1 MTDPKQ
7 RMNGGEAMIRA
18 AMANGINTVF
28 GIPGAQIYPLFDAIH
43 RLPGITAVVSRHE
56 QGAGYMA
63 MGYAKATGLPG
74 AYAVVPGPGVLN
86 TTAALCTAR
95 GCNTPV
101 YCMTGQV
108 PSSFLGSGRGH
119 LHELTDQR
127 ATLATL
133 VKWAERIDD
142 PADTQALTNKA
153 FEQMLNGRPGPV
165 ALEMCWDTM
174 AKDWEVEVGL
184 GYRTV
189 DPAEPDDSQIEK
201 AVNLLKGAKN
211 IMIMVGGGAQHAAA
225 EVLNLAELLNA
236 PVTAFRSGRGIVS
249 EDHELGL
256 SSAAARLLWEET
268 DVLIGIG
275 SRLEMQY
282 MRWSNMN
289 LYLDRSP
296 SGRRVI
302 RIDIDPRE
310 MDRFKPD
317 VGIVADSAV
326 AARSLAD
333 RMTPFASSS
342 KDSLK
347 RISQAKLESRRQ
359 ISKVQPQLA
368 YLDVIREV
376 MPRDGYFV
384 EEICQVGFTSY
395 FGFPVYKP
403 RTYVTSGFQGTL
415 GFGLP
420 TALGVKV
427 AAPEKVVV
435 SITGDGGFM
444 YCMPELATAV
454 KYNIGVITIVF
465 NNHAFGNV
473 RRDQLTQFDG
483 RVIGADL
490 VNPDFVKLADSF
502 GVRPYRVRV
511 PEALRTV
518 LSRAIDENAPA
529 LIEVVGERGGETSP
543 WEFIMG

>member
-1 MTDPKQ
+1 
-7 RMNGGEAMIRA
+7 
-18 AMANGINTVF
+18 
-28 GIPGAQIYPLFDAIH
+28 
-43 RLPGITAVVSRHE
+43 
-56 QGAGYMA
+56 
-63 MGYAKATGLPG
+63 
-74 AYAVVPGPGVLN
+74 
-86 TTAALCTAR
+86 
-95 GCNTPV
+95 
-101 YCMTGQV
+101 
-108 PSSFLGSGRGH
+108 
-119 LHELTDQR
+119 
-127 ATLATL
+127 
-133 VKWAERIDD
+133 
-142 PADTQALTNKA
+142 
-153 FEQMLNGRPGPV
+153 
-165 ALEMCWDTM
+165 MCWDTM
-174 AKDWEVEVGL
+174 AKDWEVDVGQ
-184 GYRTV
+184 GHHTV
-189 DPAEPDDSQIEK
+189 NPAEPDDSQIEK
-201 AVNLLKGAKN
+201 AVKLLKGAKN

-225 EVLNLAELLNA
+225 EVLHLAELLNA

-282 MRWSNMN
+282 MRWGDINR
-289 LYLDRSP
+289 YQDRPP
-296 SGRRVI
+296 SGSRVI
-302 RIDIDPRE
+302 RIDIDPKE

-317 VGIVADSAV
+317 VGIIADSAV
-326 AARSLAD
+326 GARSLAEG
-333 RMTPFASSS
+333 MASFASSS
-342 KDSLK
+342 KDNLK
-347 RISQAKLESRRQ
+347 RISQAKLEGRRR
-359 ISKVQPQLA
+359 ISKIQPQLA

-376 MPRDGYFV
+376 LPRDGYFV

-403 RTYVTSGFQGTL
+403 RTYVTSGYQGTL

-435 SITGDGGFM
+435 SVTGDGGFM

-511 PEALRTV
+511 PGELRSALSNAV
-518 LSRAIDENAPA
+518 DEDSPA
-529 LIEVVGERGGETSP
+529 LIEVVGERGGEASP
-543 WEFIMG
+543 WEFIIG

>member
-1 MTDPKQ
+1 MTDHKR

-18 AMANGINTVF
+18 AMANGIDTVF

-43 RLPGITAVVSRHE
+43 RLPGINAVISRHE

-63 MGYAKATGLPG
+63 MGYAKATGIPG
-74 AYAVVPGPGVLN
+74 AFAVAPGPGVLN
-86 TTAALCTAR
+86 TTAALCTAW

-119 LHELTDQR
+119 LHELPDQR

-133 VKWAERIDD
+133 LKWAERIDD
-142 PADTQALTNKA
+142 PAETQALTNKA

-174 AKDWEVEVGL
+174 AGEWEVDVGR
-184 GYRTV
+184 GYQAP
-189 DPAEPDDSQIEK
+189 DPAEPDGNQIEK
-201 AVNLLKGAKN
+201 AAKLLKGAKN
-211 IMIMVGGGAQHAAA
+211 AMIMVGGGAQHAST

-282 MRWSNMN
+282 MRWGNMN
-289 LYLDRSP
+289 LYHDRP
-296 SGRRVI
+296 QSGPRVI
-302 RIDIDPRE
+302 RIDIDPKE

-317 VGIVADSAV
+317 VGIIADAAV
-326 AARSLAD
+326 GARSLAE
-333 RMTPFASSS
+333 RIASFASYS
-342 KDSLK
+342 KDKLK
-347 RISQAKLESRRQ
+347 RITQAKLESRKR
-359 ISKVQPQLA
+359 ISKIQPQMA

-376 MPRDGYFV
+376 LPRDGYFV

-427 AAPEKVVV
+427 AAPKKVVV
-435 SITGDGGFM
+435 SVIGDGGFM

-454 KYNIGVITIVF
+454 QHNIGVITIVF
-465 NNHAFGNV
+465 NNNAFGNV

-483 RVIGADL
+483 RLIGADL
-490 VNPDFVKLADSF
+490 NNPDFVKLADSF
-502 GVRPYRVRV
+502 GVKPYRVRV
-511 PEALRTV
+511 PDELRTA
-518 LSRAIDENAPA
+518 LSKAIDEDVPA
-529 LIEVVGERGGETSP
+529 LIEVVCKRGSEASP
-543 WEFIMG
+543 WKFIIG

>member
-1 MTDPKQ
+1 MTEHKR

-18 AMANGINTVF
+18 AMANGIDTVF

-43 RLPGITAVVSRHE
+43 RLPGIKAVISRHE

-63 MGYAKATGLPG
+63 MGYAKATGKPG
-74 AYAVVPGPGVLN
+74 AFAVVPGPGVLN
-86 TTAALCTAR
+86 TTAALCTAW

-108 PSSFLGSGRGH
+108 PSTFLGSGRGH
-119 LHELTDQR
+119 LHELPDQR

-133 VKWAERIDD
+133 VKWADRIDD

-174 AKDWEVEVGL
+174 AKEWEVDVGQ
-184 GYRTV
+184 GYQTF
-189 DPAEPDDSQIEK
+189 DPAEPNDNQIGK
-201 AVNLLKGAKN
+201 AVKLLKEAKN
-211 IMIMVGGGAQHAAA
+211 AMIMVGGGAQHASA

-282 MRWSNMN
+282 MKWGNGN
-289 LYLDRSP
+289 LYHDRP
-296 SGRRVI
+296 QSGPRVI
-302 RIDIDPRE
+302 RIDIDPKE

-317 VGIVADSAV
+317 VGIIADSAV
-326 AARSLAD
+326 GARSLAE
-333 RMTPFASSS
+333 RITSFASCS
-342 KDSLK
+342 KDNLK
-347 RISQAKLESRRQ
+347 RISQAKLESRKR
-359 ISKVQPQLA
+359 ISKIKPQMA

-376 MPRDGYFV
+376 LPRDGYFV

-427 AAPEKVVV
+427 AAPKKAVV
-435 SITGDGGFM
+435 SISGDGGFM

-465 NNHAFGNV
+465 NNNAFGNV
-473 RRDQLTQFDG
+473 RRDQLTQFEG
-483 RVIGADL
+483 RLMGADL

-502 GVRPYRVRV
+502 GVKPYRVHV
-511 PEALRTV
+511 PDELRTA
-518 LSRAIDENAPA
+518 LSKAIDEDVPA
-529 LIEVVGERGGETSP
+529 LIEVVCKRGSEVSP
-543 WEFIMG
+543 WKFIIG